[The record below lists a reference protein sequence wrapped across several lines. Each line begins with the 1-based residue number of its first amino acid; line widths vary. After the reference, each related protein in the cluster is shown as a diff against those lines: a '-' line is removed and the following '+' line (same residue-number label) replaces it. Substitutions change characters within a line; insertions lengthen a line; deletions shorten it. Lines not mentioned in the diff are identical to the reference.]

1 MEEKDDLMAE
11 LNGSFNVEGEAA
23 TPEEAKELAAAKA
36 AAKVDPLK
44 VLPAKKKSAAQ
55 RLAEKAKAEAGL
67 KPDAPLKGYAV
78 TVRGLYTVPAADVPG
93 KKVKK
98 DYEIVA
104 NVASLEGAL
113 STIKNKLLDKMLRM
127 KYPGYVTY
135 LTHEITD
142 VRPLSTETPPAD
154 NVAYMNFED
163 LVAHIRMTRA
173 PIDAKNYEGDV
184 VGLRSAVV
192 DFTLNPKGFRER
204 EQRRLADRKETA
216 ELEALNN
223 LAPQ

>member
-1 MEEKDDLMAE
+1 MFNEEKDDLMAE
-11 LNGSFNVEGEAA
+11 LNGEAA
-23 TPEEAKELAAAKA
+23 TPEEAEELAAAEKA
-36 AAKVDPLK
+36 AKIDPLK
-44 VLPAKKKSAAQ
+44 VVAPKKKSAAE
-55 RLAEKAKAEAGL
+55 RLAEKAKRDAGL
-67 KPDAPLKGYAV
+67 KPETPLKGYAV
-78 TVRGLYTVPAADVPG
+78 TVRGLYTTPAVDAPG

-104 NVASLEGAL
+104 NVASLDGAL
-113 STIKNKLLDKMLRM
+113 STIKNKLLDKMLKM

-154 NVAYMNFED
+154 NVAYMNAED
-163 LVAHIRMTRA
+163 LVSHIRMVRA
-173 PIDAKNYEGDV
+173 PIDPKNYEGDV

-192 DFTLNPKGFRER
+192 DFTLNPKGFKDREAK
-204 EQRRLADRKETA
+204 RLADRKETA

-223 LAPQ
+223 LKP

>member
-1 MEEKDDLMAE
+1 MTEDKDDLLAE
-11 LNGSFNVEGEAA
+11 LNGEAA
-23 TPEEAKELAAAKA
+23 TPQEAEELKRAEELK
-36 AAKVDPLK
+36 KIDPLK
-44 VLPAKKKSAAQ
+44 VLPKQKKSAAK
-55 RLAEKAKAEAGL
+55 RLEEKAAAEV
-67 KPDAPLKGYAV
+67 KHVPLKGYAV
-78 TVRGLYTVPAADVPG
+78 TVRGLYTVPAADAPG

-98 DYEIVA
+98 EYEIVA
-104 NVASLEGAL
+104 NVATLEGAL

-142 VRPLSTETPPAD
+142 VRALSAETPPAD

-163 LVAHIRMTRA
+163 LTAHIRRERA
-173 PIDAKNYEGDV
+173 PIDVKNYEGDV

-223 LAPQ
+223 LTPQ